1 LRRIGVGR
9 VDAGEAKRHD
19 ALEEDFVSSRV
30 YQLLSSQCRVE
41 VFATSL
47 IHDVQMAT
55 EGLHGTLT
63 VPQEESLL
71 GMKGQLQV
79 SMRGFS
85 TGDRLQDWRLVSVLD
100 ADAHP
105 LATFSFT
112 GLERVEASAEGGS
125 RIHGRGTLLYRE
137 NTLDVSFSGSVEFRD
152 ALAFGEVECRLDMTS
167 LGVRPPSFLGIA
179 VSPDVRVVV
188 SLAAESARVS

>member
-1 LRRIGVGR
+1 MER

-19 ALEEDFVSSRV
+19 ALMEDLVSSRA
-30 YQLLSSQCRVE
+30 YQLLSGQCRVE

-55 EGLHGTLT
+55 EELHGTLT
-63 VPQEESLL
+63 VPQEESIL
-71 GMKGQLQV
+71 GMRGQVQV
-79 SMRGFS
+79 PMRGFS
-85 TGDRLQDWRLVSVLD
+85 TGDRLQDWRLGSVLD
-100 ADAHP
+100 AETHP

-125 RIHGRGTLLYRE
+125 RIHGRGTIFYRDD
-137 NTLDVSFSGSVEFRD
+137 TLELAFSGSVDFRD
-152 ALAFGEVECRLDMTS
+152 ALAFGEIECRLDMTS

-188 SLAAESARVS
+188 SLEAESAQLS